1 MQNFLRAGGGGAG
14 GGAERKRE
22 CERVNGEKAE
32 LASRDF
38 LHDWGLVGVAAATI
52 LHMSLRGRTGLAACK
67 VCVLARCLLRVYCS
81 HVA

>member
-1 MQNFLRAGGGGAG
+1 M
-14 GGAERKRE
+14 
-22 CERVNGEKAE
+22 NGEKAE